1 MFAKPLDAR
10 LCATL
15 LSGAT
20 LLLGPV
26 AAQTTATPPTKASAA
41 RQAAGPAA
49 PLFGG
54 TREKLVVAMP
64 KTYAKSET
72 MLIWG
77 DYFNHLARCG
87 NMDLQNLQGE
97 SLERSVNIDTLGE
110 KDRAP
115 AVAQIREFILQRFD
129 EPAVPVAR
137 AIAVLVSAPARSS
150 SRNRDRMNRV

>member
-1 MFAKPLDAR
+1 MLAKPLDAR

-26 AAQTTATPPTKASAA
+26 AAQTTATPPAKASAA

-87 NMDLQNLQGE
+87 NLDLQNLQGE

-110 KDRAP
+110 KELIDGIIAGKVQLAQVNPGLVPQLVAAGQPAPLACRATRP
-115 AVAQIREFILQRFD
+115 AGSAIRT
-129 EPAVPVAR
+129 
-137 AIAVLVSAPARSS
+137 S
-150 SRNRDRMNRV
+150 